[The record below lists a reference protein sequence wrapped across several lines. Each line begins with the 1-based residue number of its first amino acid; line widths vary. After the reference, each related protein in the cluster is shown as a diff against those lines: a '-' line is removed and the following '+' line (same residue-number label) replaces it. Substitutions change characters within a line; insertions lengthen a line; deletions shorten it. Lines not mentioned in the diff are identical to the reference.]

1 VEKVHQ
7 IPKES
12 IQYKELKLKNLP
24 SYEQFNEQYL
34 PYFGV
39 KQALDDA
46 KENDGKKTKLS
57 DFHRLYAMSPT
68 WWTAWRKENAEK
80 GYQIK
85 QDAFTKTYEISK
97 DGTVLFVYD
106 YGRYK
111 IFTNEAPSIFILKQE
126 ISPEDLEKFKE
137 VDVEDPDAKKE
148 TGEEKADKAGE
159 KEAASDEEDS
169 EEDDE
174 FKI

>member
-1 VEKVHQ
+1 M
-7 IPKES
+7 
-12 IQYKELKLKNLP
+12 KNLP
-24 SYEQFNEQYL
+24 SYEQFVNENYL

-46 KENDGKKTKLS
+46 KETEGNKTKLS
-57 DFHRLYAMSPT
+57 DFNRLYAMSPT
-68 WWTAWRKENAEK
+68 WWTAWRKENADK
-80 GYQIK
+80 GYQIS
-85 QDAFTKTYEISK
+85 QDAFTKTYEISNK
-97 DGTVLFVYD
+97 EGVILFVYD

-111 IFTNEAPSIFILKQE
+111 IFTNEAPSLFILKQE
-126 ISPEDLEKFKE
+126 VSPEDLEKFKE
-137 VDVEDPDAKKE
+137 VDVEDPNAKKE